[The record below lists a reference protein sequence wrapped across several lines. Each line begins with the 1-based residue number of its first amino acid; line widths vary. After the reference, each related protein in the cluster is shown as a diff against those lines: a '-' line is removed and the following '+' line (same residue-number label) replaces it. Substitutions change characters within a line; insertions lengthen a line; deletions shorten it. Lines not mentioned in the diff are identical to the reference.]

1 MKRLLAALV
10 AALVTAAC
18 SGTSSS
24 DPGRHTTVT
33 VFAASSLTD
42 AFIAAGHAF
51 DKQSANDKATF
62 SFAASQDL
70 AAQITQGAPADV
82 LATADEAT
90 MQNADAHGDL
100 AARPQVLAHNQ
111 LVIVTE
117 KGNPHHVRTL
127 ADLADP
133 SLVVVLADPAVPA
146 GNYAAQALD
155 AAHVD
160 VQPVSLEPDVRSA
173 LTKVELGEADAAIVY
188 ATDAT
193 SAADTVTPIPIAH
206 APTATYEIAPIT
218 DAGKTFVDFALSPT
232 GQRILRGYGFLP
244 P

>member
-1 MKRLLAALV
+1 MKRLLAAMTAV
-10 AALVTAAC
+10 LVTAGC

-24 DPGRHTTVT
+24 DPGPHTTVT

-42 AFIAAGHAF
+42 AFTTAGHAL
-51 DKQSANDKATF
+51 DKQSVNYDATF

-90 MQNADAHGDL
+90 MQDADAHGVL
-100 AARPQVLAHNQ
+100 AARPQVLAHNR

-117 KGNPHHVRTL
+117 KGNPHHIATL

-133 SLVVVLADPAVPA
+133 GLVVVLADPAVPA

-160 VQPVSLEPDVRSA
+160 VHPASLEPDVRSA
-173 LTKVELGEADAAIVY
+173 LSKVEIGEADAAIVY
-188 ATDAT
+188 ATDAV
-193 SAADTVTPIPIAH
+193 AAAGRVASIPIAD

-218 DAGKTFVDFALSPT
+218 DAGKWFVNFALSPA
-232 GQRILRGYGFLP
+232 GQRILRHYGFLP